1 MKRILLVISK
11 ITWDSQPIFMIDFL
25 SFISHSSC
33 KISLF
38 KMRKYLKN
46 LIRSREKN
54 KFNTIFI
61 INYLVVKKMSG
72 RGIIKRV

>member
-11 ITWDSQPIFMIDFL
+11 ITWDSRPIFMIDFS